1 MSAIAPRLRLGF
13 LHRLS
18 QEQIVL
24 LVVVVL
30 FVVFSFTLDG
40 FLNVNNLINLVRSV
54 SALGIF
60 GVAMAIVV
68 IARGM
73 DLSLIASMGVAT
85 AVSIQLMH
93 TNASTAAALLVGLGI
108 VLIMG
113 LVNGF
118 LIAFVEIPALFATL
132 ASGLLVY
139 GLARTTFLDGLIA
152 ELPGDR
158 KFVLALGQGS
168 VLGVPVPIIV
178 FAVVAIA
185 AQLLLSTTK
194 AGRFSYAHGDNA
206 AAAALSG
213 IAVRPFTVIE
223 YMASA
228 AVGFVGGLVIAG
240 SVGGFNTQVIDGS
253 LIYDVLLVV
262 VVGGISLVGGR
273 GGVASVVVGTALIG
287 IMLNGMT
294 ILNMNT
300 HEQDI
305 VKGLI
310 LLAALV
316 LDNRLHPR
324 DEETVRQGD

>member
-1 MSAIAPRLRLGF
+1 M
-13 LHRLS
+13 
-18 QEQIVL
+18 
-24 LVVVVL
+24 VVAL
-30 FVVFSFTLDG
+30 FVVFSLTLDG
-40 FLNVNNLINLVRSV
+40 FLNVSNLVNLVRSV
-54 SALGIF
+54 SSLGIF
-60 GVAMAIVV
+60 GVAMAVVV

-85 AVSIQLMH
+85 AVAIQLMR
-93 TNASTAAALLVGLGI
+93 TPVSTPVALLAGLGI
-108 VLIMG
+108 VVIMG
-113 LVNGF
+113 LLNGF

-139 GLARTTFLDGLIA
+139 GLARTTILDGLIA

-158 KFVLALGQGS
+158 RFVLALGQGT
-168 VLGVPVPIIV
+168 VLGIPVPIIV
-178 FAVVAIA
+178 FAVVAVL
-185 AQLLLSTTK
+185 AQLLLTRTRS
-194 AGRFSYAHGDNA
+194 GRFIYAHGDNA
-206 AAAALSG
+206 GAAAITG
-213 IAVRPFTVIE
+213 IAVRPLTIVE
-223 YMASA
+223 YTASA
-228 AVGFVGGLVIAG
+228 AIGFVGGLVTAG
-240 SVGGFNTQVIDGS
+240 AVGGLNTQVIDGS

-273 GGVASVVVGTALIG
+273 GSVLSVVVGTALIG
-287 IMLNGMT
+287 VMLNGMT

-305 VKGLI
+305 IKGLI

>member
-1 MSAIAPRLRLGF
+1 MSAVLPRSRPSF
-13 LHRLS
+13 RNRIS
-18 QEQIVL
+18 QER
-24 LVVVVL
+24 VVL
-30 FVVFSFTLDG
+30 FVVVALFVAFSLTLDG
-40 FLNVNNLINLVRSV
+40 FLNVDNLVNLVRSV
-54 SALGIF
+54 SSLGIF
-60 GVAMAIVV
+60 GVAMAVVV

-85 AVSIQLMH
+85 AVAIQLMR
-93 TNASTAAALLVGLGI
+93 TPVSTPVALLVGLGI
-108 VLIMG
+108 VVIMG
-113 LVNGF
+113 LLNGF

-139 GLARTTFLDGLIA
+139 GLARTTVLDGLIA

-158 KFVLALGQGS
+158 EFVLALGQGT
-168 VLGVPVPIIV
+168 VVGIPVPIIV
-178 FAVVAIA
+178 FAVVAVL
-185 AQLLLSTTK
+185 AQLMLSRTRG
-194 AGRFSYAHGDNA
+194 GRFIYAHGDNA
-206 AAAALSG
+206 GAAAITG
-213 IAVRPFTVIE
+213 IAVRPLTVFE
-223 YMASA
+223 YTASA
-228 AVGFVGGLVIAG
+228 AIGFVGGLVTAG
-240 SVGGFNTQVIDGS
+240 AVGGLNTQVIDGS

-273 GGVASVVVGTALIG
+273 GSVASVVAGTALIG

-294 ILNMNT
+294 IMNMNT

>member
-1 MSAIAPRLRLGF
+1 MSGTLLRRRSGL
-13 LHRLS
+13 LANIS

-24 LVVVVL
+24 VVVVAL
-30 FVVFSFTLDG
+30 FVVFGLTLNG
-40 FLNVNNLINLVRSV
+40 FLELNNLVNLVRSV
-54 SALGIF
+54 SSLGIF
-60 GVAMAIVV
+60 GVAMAVVV

-85 AVSIQLMH
+85 AVAIQLMR
-93 TNASTAAALLVGLGI
+93 TEVSTPVALLVGIGI
-108 VLIMG
+108 VLVMG
-113 LVNGF
+113 LFNGF
-118 LIAFVEIPALFATL
+118 LIAFAEIPALFATL

-139 GLARTTFLDGLIA
+139 GLARTTILDGLIA

-158 KFVLALGQGS
+158 HFVVALGQGT
-168 VLGVPVPIIV
+168 LFGIPVPIIV
-178 FAVVAIA
+178 FVVTAVL
-185 AQLLLSTTK
+185 AQVMLSRTK
-194 AGRFSYAHGDNA
+194 TGRFIYAHGDNA
-206 AAAALSG
+206 GAAALSG
-213 IAVRPFTVIE
+213 ISVRLLTIFE
-223 YMASA
+223 YMTSA
-228 AVGFVGGLVIAG
+228 AIGFVGGLVVAG
-240 SVGGFNTQVIDGS
+240 SVGGLNTQVIDSS

-273 GGVASVVVGTALIG
+273 GSVLSVVVGTALIG
-287 IMLNGMT
+287 VMLNGMT

-305 VKGLI
+305 IKGLI

>member
-1 MSAIAPRLRLGF
+1 MSASPSGRTLRA
-13 LHRLS
+13 RVS

-24 LVVVVL
+24 VVVVAL
-30 FVVFSFTLDG
+30 FVVFGVTLDG
-40 FLNVNNLINLVRSV
+40 FLHLGNLVNLVRSV
-54 SALGIF
+54 SSLGIF
-60 GVAMAIVV
+60 GVAMAVVV

-85 AVSIQLMH
+85 AVAIQLMH
-93 TNASTAAALLVGLGI
+93 TEASTPVALVAGLGI
-108 VLIMG
+108 VLVMG
-113 LVNGF
+113 LLNGF
-118 LIAFVEIPALFATL
+118 LIAFAEIPALFATL

-139 GLARTTFLDGLIA
+139 GLARTTVLDGLIA

-158 KFVLALGQGS
+158 HFVLALGQGTL
-168 VLGVPVPIIV
+168 LGVPVPIIV
-178 FAVVAIA
+178 FVVTAA
-185 AQLLLSTTK
+185 LAQLLLSRTK
-194 AGRFSYAHGDNA
+194 AGRFVYAHGDNA
-206 AAAALSG
+206 GAAALTG
-213 IAVRPFTVIE
+213 IAVRPFTVLE
-223 YMASA
+223 YTASA
-228 AVGFVGGLVIAG
+228 TIGFVGGLVVAG
-240 SVGGFNTQVIDGS
+240 SVGGLNTQVIDS
-253 LIYDVLLVV
+253 TLIYDVLLVV

-273 GGVASVVVGTALIG
+273 GSVLSVVAGTALIG
-287 IMLNGMT
+287 VMLNGMT